1 MEYLISVDLEGI
13 HGIVGEPYKS
23 LTRAADYGASA
34 EAACLEINAAAAA
47 LFDNGATK
55 VAVYDYHGYSDNIDF
70 SKLDSRVIKIHAK
83 EEDPRYIFAREH
95 HFAGAVFIG
104 YHAKEGTRG
113 AVMAHTFNSVGVQY
127 VKLNG
132 ETIGE
137 IGVDAYLCNAYGMNP
152 ILIAGDDYCAAE
164 AKQYMPEI
172 CAVVTKFGEGRNKAR
187 FRDREAILDEI
198 YRGVSEMVQNR
209 VEVATPIFPQ
219 KAMLEVRYTRAETAE
234 ETYLKVKSAGKF
246 PVQYGCDSH
255 TLCFEITSAD
265 VIAKL
270 L

>member
-23 LTRAADYGASA
+23 LTRAADYEASA
-34 EAACLEINAAAAA
+34 KAACFEINAAAKA

-70 SKLDSRVIKIHAK
+70 SELDSRVIKIHAK
-83 EEDPRYIFAREH
+83 EEDPRFIFAKEH
-95 HFAGAVFIG
+95 HFTGAIFIG
-104 YHAKEGTRG
+104 YHAKEGTRR

-137 IGVDAYLCNAYGMNP
+137 VGVDAYLCNAYGITP
-152 ILIAGDDYCAAE
+152 LLITGDDYCIVEAE
-164 AKQYMPEI
+164 QYMPEI
-172 CAVVTKFGEGRNKAR
+172 CGVVTKYGEGRNKAR
-187 FRDREAILDEI
+187 FRDREEILEEI
-198 YRGVSEMVQNR
+198 YNGVSEMVRNQMK
-209 VEVATPIFPQ
+209 VTTPCFPE
-219 KAMLEVRYTRAETAE
+219 KASLEVRYTRAETAE
-234 ETYLKVKSAGKF
+234 ETYLKVKEAGKM
-246 PVQYGCDSH
+246 PVEYGCDSH
-255 TLCFEITSAD
+255 TLCFEIASAD
-265 VIAKL
+265 VIANL

>member
-23 LTRAADYGASA
+23 LTRAADYSASA

-83 EEDPRYIFAREH
+83 EEDPRFIFAGEH

-187 FRDREAILDEI
+187 FRDREEILGEI
-198 YRGVSEMVQNR
+198 YNGVAKAIQNR
-209 VEVATPIFPQ
+209 VKVTSPIFPQ

-234 ETYLKVKSAGKF
+234 ETYLKVKSAGKL

-265 VIAKL
+265 VIANL